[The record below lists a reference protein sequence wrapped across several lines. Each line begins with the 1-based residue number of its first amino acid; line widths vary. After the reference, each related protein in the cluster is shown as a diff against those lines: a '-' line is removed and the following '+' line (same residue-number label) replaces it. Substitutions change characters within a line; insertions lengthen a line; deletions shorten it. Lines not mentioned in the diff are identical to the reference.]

1 MQKRVILFHMCR
13 TMAQTLPFTHT
24 YMSVCK
30 QEGKHERMYTRFLTL
45 INFWR
50 EHGNGEMGEG
60 ERRDSQARIRL
71 YSEKI
76 TCASMQ
82 NWICLNIKKLIFSFS
97 CSFVLKEV
105 HLYTEEVVH
114 TVVPPSD
121 LSYLSYSFSSF
132 FLMTA

>member
-1 MQKRVILFHMCR
+1 MCR

-71 YSEKI
+71 YSENM

-82 NWICLNIKKLIFSFS
+82 NWMSQ
-97 CSFVLKEV
+97 
-105 HLYTEEVVH
+105 YEEVN
-114 TVVPPSD
+114 
-121 LSYLSYSFSSF
+121 LFF
-132 FLMTA
+132 FLFIHLERSSSLHRRGCTYSCAS